1 MWKADM
7 ARRTCFREQYY
18 TGTRKYFSARKI
30 AGRDPRK
37 LCIKKCRFFID
48 ISGYLYSF
56 GLARCV
62 VQDIWSVH
70 VPVAARWS
78 RKSVGERFG
87 GTKVACAIVILA
99 YFHIL
104 WP

>member
-1 MWKADM
+1 MLKTDM

-37 LCIKKCRFFID
+37 LCMKKCRFFID

-56 GLARCV
+56 GLAPFV
-62 VQDIWSVH
+62 VQDIGSVH
-70 VPVAARWS
+70 VLVAARWS
-78 RKSVGERFG
+78 RQSMGERFG
-87 GTKVACAIVILA
+87 GNKVPRVIVILA
-99 YFHIL
+99 DFQIL
-104 WP
+104 